1 MNRINPDKVTS
12 ANYLSSLCERIYTAF
27 FRSED
32 DKLLK
37 SFEREIWMVGSELL
51 ETFKKNKKISL
62 SEDLLEEILK
72 IIEEKKYGRGRESF
86 VMLLHYFKNK
96 PQVEHCL
103 STLLEEPILYGFAIG
118 KLQKLKLFSY
128 LVKVQDIF
136 ANEKKSWIRQ
146 AAKKYIEKATKLP

>member
-37 SFEREIWMVGSELL
+37 SFEREIWMVGSEVL
-51 ETFKKNKKISL
+51 EVFKKTPRISL
-62 SEDLLEEILK
+62 SEDLLQEILH
-72 IIEEKKYGRGRESF
+72 IINQKKYGRGRESF

-96 PQVEHCL
+96 PQVDYCL
-103 STLLEEPILYGFAIG
+103 SALLEEPILYGFAIG
-118 KLQKLKLFSY
+118 ELQKLKLFSY
-128 LVKVQDIF
+128 LVKVQDIL